1 MTIPSYV
8 FFLSPFLSFLVLSF
22 RFLFHFHF
30 FIFICPKALLE
41 KVLPLGACDKLE
53 IVEVDLHQLPVV
65 VRRLLDHLVDLGG
78 VGGLSREQ
86 LSTTDQR
93 LKIDILKRMVSRDL
107 NGQHVERIESN
118 VLNYNSS
125 FCNWVLIFKQDK
137 DFFQRCLKK
146 KSEV

>member
-86 LSTTDQR
+86 LITR
-93 LKIDILKRMVSRDL
+93 AKIKVDIFKGMVSQDL
-107 NGQHVERIESN
+107 NGQHVELIESIK
-118 VLNYNSS
+118 LQL
-125 FCNWVLIFKQDK
+125 FFLLLCFIFQA
-137 DFFQRCLKK
+137 R
-146 KSEV
+146 